1 MGYTMILIKI
11 YNKIS
16 YFIGQLWYKS
26 IMGKFGSGSRIIHP
40 MLLRNTSRIAIGR
53 NVLIRNGARIEVIKN
68 GKNIVIEIG
77 DNVNI
82 EQNVH
87 LVAKDSIKIG
97 NNVSITGCC
106 SIVDIIHPFDEQY
119 EVEKIGNRISSKILP
134 VSIGDNSFIG
144 FGSHINPGV
153 SIGRNCVVGARSV
166 VTKNIPDNS
175 IVAGNPARI
184 LKTFNVKSNTWEV
197 YNDE

>member
-1 MGYTMILIKI
+1 MA
-11 YNKIS
+11 
-16 YFIGQLWYKS
+16 
-26 IMGKFGSGSRIIHP
+26 KFGSGSRIIHP
-40 MLLRNTSRIAIGR
+40 MLLLNTSRIAIGR
-53 NVLIRNGARIEVIKN
+53 NVLIRNGARIEVLKN
-68 GKNIVIEIG
+68 GKDIAIEIG

-144 FGSHINPGV
+144 FGTHINPGV

-175 IVAGNPARI
+175 VVAGNPARI
-184 LKTFNVKSNTWEV
+184 LKTFNVKSNKWEV
-197 YNDE
+197 FNNE